1 MRISSNILHPNRPID
16 IFERA
21 KQIYY
26 KQTDIDEAA
35 ELFSA
40 FLKEQPNHNEAL
52 YLAGVCQMK
61 LEKF

>member
-1 MRISSNILHPNRPID
+1 MRIASNILHHNRPLD

-35 ELFSA
+35 ELFST
-40 FLKEQPNHNEAL
+40 FLKEQPNHDEAL

-61 LEKF
+61 LERF